1 LLERRQVVGNDFKDL
16 FGDWRP
22 DEEGRKP
29 DEEFRLEPENRIRR
43 ALNEKEVKIVN
54 VYEAVPDNS
63 SGQPA
68 QHQNQTF
75 VLLRDNRGR
84 ELRIYVLRDVALAIS
99 LGLESETP
107 DRPFTHDLM
116 KNILDRL
123 GGTVERVTI
132 DDLWQETFY
141 ARITLD
147 YKGETID
154 IDARPSDAIALALRY
169 KAPVYVAEAVLE
181 ATTQE

>member
-1 LLERRQVVGNDFKDL
+1 VGNDFKDL

-22 DEEGRKP
+22 DEEGRGQN
-29 DEEFRLEPENRIRR
+29 DEFRAEPENRMRR

-54 VYEAVPDNS
+54 VYEAVPDGTA
-63 SGQPA
+63 GQPA
-68 QHQNQTF
+68 QHTTF

-99 LGLESETP
+99 LAIEAETP

-116 KNILDRL
+116 KNILERL
-123 GGTVERVTI
+123 GVTVERVTI

-147 YKGETID
+147 HKGETLD

-169 KAPVYVAEAVLE
+169 RAPIYVAEAVLE

>member
-1 LLERRQVVGNDFKDL
+1 MGNDFKDL

-22 DEEGRKP
+22 DEEGRGR
-29 DEEFRLEPENRIRR
+29 DEELRAEPENRIRR

-54 VYEAVPDNS
+54 VYEAVDSTAEPS
-63 SGQPA
+63 SRQST
-68 QHQNQTF
+68 QHQTF
-75 VLLRDNRGR
+75 VLLRDNKGR
-84 ELRIYVLRDVALAIS
+84 ELRIYVLRDIALAIS
-99 LGLESETP
+99 LALESETP

-123 GGTVERVTI
+123 GVSIERVTI

-147 YKGETID
+147 NKGESVD

-169 KAPVYVAEAVLE
+169 KAPIYVAEAVLE

>member
-1 LLERRQVVGNDFKDL
+1 MGDDFKDL

-22 DEEGRKP
+22 GEEGR
-29 DEEFRLEPENRIRR
+29 DANDEFRSEPENRMRR

-54 VYEAVPDNS
+54 VYEAIPDS
-63 SGQPA
+63 SGGQTAQPP
-68 QHQNQTF
+68 TF

-84 ELRIYVLRDVALAIS
+84 ELRIYVLHDVALAIS
-99 LGLESETP
+99 LAIESETP

-116 KNILDRL
+116 KNILERL
-123 GGTVERVTI
+123 SVTVDRVTI

-147 YKGETID
+147 HNGESLD

-169 KAPVYVAEAVLE
+169 KAPIYVAEAVLE
-181 ATTQE
+181 ASTQT

>member
-1 LLERRQVVGNDFKDL
+1 MGNDFKDL

-22 DEEGRKP
+22 DEEGRGH
-29 DEEFRLEPENRIRR
+29 DADSRAEPENRTRR

-54 VYEAVPDNS
+54 VYEAVPDGPA
-63 SGQPA
+63 GQPL
-68 QHQNQTF
+68 QHTTF

-99 LGLESETP
+99 LALESEPP

-123 GGTVERVTI
+123 ETSVERVTI

-147 YKGETID
+147 HKGETLD
-154 IDARPSDAIALALRY
+154 IDARPSDAIALALRF
-169 KAPVYVAEAVLE
+169 KAPIYVAEAVLE
-181 ATTQE
+181 TTTQE

>member
-1 LLERRQVVGNDFKDL
+1 MGNDFKDL

-22 DEEGRKP
+22 DEEGRGQDP
-29 DEEFRLEPENRIRR
+29 DFRSEPENRVRR

-54 VYEAVPDNS
+54 VYEAVPDTS
-63 SGQPA
+63 PGQPS
-68 QHQNQTF
+68 QHTTF

-99 LGLESETP
+99 LALESETP

-123 GGTVERVTI
+123 GVTVERVTI

-147 YKGETID
+147 NKGETLD
-154 IDARPSDAIALALRY
+154 IDARPSDAIALALRFR
-169 KAPVYVAEAVLE
+169 APIYVAEAVLE
-181 ATTQE
+181 ATAQE

>member
-1 LLERRQVVGNDFKDL
+1 VGNDFKDL

-22 DEEGRKP
+22 DEEGRGESS
-29 DEEFRLEPENRIRR
+29 DDLRSEPENRVRR

-54 VYEAVPDNS
+54 VYEAVAESGS
-63 SGQPA
+63 SQSS
-68 QHQNQTF
+68 QHTTF

-84 ELRIYVLRDVALAIS
+84 ELLLYVLRDVALAIS
-99 LGLESETP
+99 LALESEAP
-107 DRPFTHDLM
+107 DRPFTHDLI

-123 GGTVERVTI
+123 NTRVERVTI

-147 YKGETID
+147 HQGEILD

-169 KAPVYVAEAVLE
+169 KAPIYVAEAVLE
-181 ATTQE
+181 ATATPE

>member
-1 LLERRQVVGNDFKDL
+1 MGNDFKDL

-22 DEEGRKP
+22 DEEGGGRG
-29 DEEFRLEPENRIRR
+29 DDFRAEPENRVRH

-54 VYEAVPDNS
+54 VYEAVPEGGT
-63 SGQPA
+63 GQPTL
-68 QHQNQTF
+68 NTTF

-99 LGLESETP
+99 LALESETP

-116 KNILDRL
+116 KNILERL
-123 GGTVERVTI
+123 SVTVERITI

-141 ARITLD
+141 ARITLNHN
-147 YKGETID
+147 GESLD

-169 KAPVYVAEAVLE
+169 KAPIYVAEAVLE